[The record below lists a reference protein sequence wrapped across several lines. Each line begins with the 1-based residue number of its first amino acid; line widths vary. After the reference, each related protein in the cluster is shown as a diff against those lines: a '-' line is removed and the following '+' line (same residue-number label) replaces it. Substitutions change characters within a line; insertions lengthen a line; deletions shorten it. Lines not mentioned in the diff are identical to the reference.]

1 MMFSFF
7 TFDVEYNIERPT
19 IRNMAVMTYKIFNQ
33 EIVKP
38 NPNLA
43 ENALYINNMMPMLMG
58 NPYSNALSP

>member
-1 MMFSFF
+1 
-7 TFDVEYNIERPT
+7 
-19 IRNMAVMTYKIFNQ
+19 MTYKIFNQ